1 MAGADGVAVKFV
13 GLPDLDVEGAA
24 EAGDVG
30 QEGEGDPCLRARE
43 VAERVEVEV
52 VDGGPEGVDE
62 VDGDYQGDGEDYR
75 VRGQEAGH
83 EVSQIQQRGSVR
95 D

>member
-1 MAGADGVAVKFV
+1 M
-13 GLPDLDVEGAA
+13 
-24 EAGDVG
+24 
-30 QEGEGDPCLRARE
+30 
-43 VAERVEVEV
+43 EVEV

-62 VDGDYQGDGEDYR
+62 VDGEYQGDGEDDR